1 MNKQAKR
8 EDDYLIWIESD
19 DFYQD
24 DRWSLTKHK
33 YYKELSKT
41 QRARIYGEGVIDFT
55 LCWDK
60 VIRDEIK
67 NACAYIIEYRIIN
80 IANFFHDKY
89 IVDNFIYFINEYPR
103 RTDTLTSLESDR
115 VAKDF

>member
-8 EDDYLIWIESD
+8 EEDYLIWIESD

-67 NACAYIIEYRIIN
+67 NACAYIIEYMKFN
-80 IANFFHDKY
+80 G
-89 IVDNFIYFINEYPR
+89 
-103 RTDTLTSLESDR
+103 
-115 VAKDF
+115 